1 MTHPGQ
7 PGPPFPPHGAPQP
20 GPPYPPQGVPQPGAS
35 GAPGPFGPPPPAR
48 RPGTARRIGGI
59 AAAVVLA
66 GGVAAAQ
73 FGGFGEPEV
82 GDCIASEGTSSWETV
97 DCDDESAQARVVS
110 VVEEEVT
117 ESEFNDPGYWPCEE
131 SPVIQALW
139 SGDLGGEGIVY
150 CAEPV

>member
-1 MTHPGQ
+1 
-7 PGPPFPPHGAPQP
+7 
-20 GPPYPPQGVPQPGAS
+20 
-35 GAPGPFGPPPPAR
+35 
-48 RPGTARRIGGI
+48 
-59 AAAVVLA
+59 VVIA
-66 GGVAAAQ
+66 GGVAAVQ
-73 FGGFGEPEV
+73 FGGVGEPEV

-117 ESEFNDPGYWPCEE
+117 ESEFNDPAYWPCEE

-139 SGDLGGEGIVY
+139 SGDVGGEGVVY